1 MPGQPSWWQTL
12 KNKLNQLGTPAGLGG
27 GVQIPKIPISTQPPK
42 TQTASGSWWQ
52 QMQNQLNQIPVGG
65 TPSPLQ
71 STPLPSWLQPKP
83 PASTAN
89 APVNFNPGP
98 ATTIGPAGG
107 TPMTYVAGPGGIVRV
122 NMGSGEP
129 VPITPTAPITPT
141 TPDYGGYGG
150 GGYGGYKKRRGGGGY
165 RYQPRTYQPTQYDN
179 SQPEWAKSAGLANWS
194 IG

>member
-27 GVQIPKIPISTQPPK
+27 GVQIPKIPTSTQPPK
-42 TQTASGSWWQ
+42 TTTPTASSPSWWQ

-71 STPLPSWLQPKP
+71 STPLPTWLQPKP
-83 PASTAN
+83 IKQKDD
-89 APVNFNPGP
+89 
-98 ATTIGPAGG
+98 TI
-107 TPMTYVAGPGGIVRV
+107 
-122 NMGSGEP
+122 
-129 VPITPTAPITPT
+129 APITTNVIGGGQWDASGPGAPYNMMLPT
-141 TPDYGGYGG
+141 GTVDKRDMSQLIIPTAPDYGGYGGG

-165 RYQPRTYQPTQYDN
+165 RYTPRTYQPTQYDN